1 MKCRRQQKLTDRLE
15 RFFTDFENVYNDIQG
30 YLKTKDTVKTDVMN
44 SFLTGFKLCVDNLK
58 SDIK

>member
-1 MKCRRQQKLTDRLE
+1 MNANQKDRLE

>member
-1 MKCRRQQKLTDRLE
+1 MNADQKDRLE

-30 YLKTKDTVKTDVMN
+30 YLKTKEIVNTDVMN
-44 SFLTGFKLCVDNLK
+44 SLLQGFKLCVDNLK